1 MKIKTRLR
9 LGVGLLFLLI
19 VLLSVIGATQ
29 INRLS
34 ADTENIL
41 QANYNSLEYARMMSN
56 ALEDMGTDPTAEYI
70 FDSALEK
77 QRQNITEDGERETT
91 ERLGLHVNSFN
102 KNKADVGLKIRIRKD
117 LDELFKLNM
126 NAIRRKSEVAE
137 NTAYKATLW
146 IIATGITCFLIAFL
160 LLVKLPGYIA
170 DPIRELTR
178 SIGDIADKKYNQRVD
193 FESHSEFGQLAK
205 AFNTMASKL
214 QEYNESNLF
223 RLLLEK
229 KRIDTLINNMHD
241 PVIGLDENKKII
253 FANHRALQVLGIKK
267 EDLLGKSAQDVSLTN
282 DLMRTLTR
290 TLLAGIPATEEKPL
304 KIYADDK
311 ESYFDKELIDIII
324 TPTGE
329 HEKKLIGHVIILRN
343 ITKLKELDFAKT
355 NFIAT
360 ISHELKTPISSI
372 KMGLQ
377 LLENEKT
384 GAINSEQKQLIEG
397 IKDDSD
403 RLLKITGELLNLSQV
418 ETGNIQLS
426 LQKSSPYT
434 ICHYALDAVKLQAEH
449 KHIVIVADIHEAL
462 PDIKADAEKTAWV
475 LVNFLTNAIRY
486 SPQHSQ
492 IVLSVAVSSDY
503 VQFSVTD
510 HGKGIEQRYLQKIFD
525 RYFQVPG
532 STKAGTGLG
541 LAISKEFMEAQG
553 GIIGVHSEVGMGSR
567 FYFGLPVAV

>member
-1 MKIKTRLR
+1 MTIKTRLR
-9 LGVGLLFLLI
+9 LGVGLLFALI

-41 QANYNSLEYARMMSN
+41 EANYNSLEYARMMST
-56 ALEDMGTDPTAEYI
+56 ALEDMGTDPTAGYI
-70 FDSALEK
+70 FTSALENQQK
-77 QRQNITEDGERETT
+77 NITEEGEKEITD
-91 ERLGLHVNSFN
+91 RLHRHVESLG
-102 KNKADVGLKIRIRKD
+102 KTPADPVLKMFIRKD
-117 LDELFKLNM
+117 LDELVKVNM
-126 NAIRRKSEVAE
+126 VAIRRKSEVAE
-137 NTAYKATLW
+137 NTAYQATLW
-146 IIATGITCFLIAFL
+146 IIATGISCFLIAFF
-160 LLVKLPGYIA
+160 LLVKLPDNIA
-170 DPIRELTR
+170 DPIQELTR
-178 SIGDIADKKYNQRVD
+178 SISDIADRKYNRRVD
-193 FESHSEFGQLAK
+193 FEDHSEFGQLAK

-214 QEYNESNLF
+214 REYNESNLF
-223 RLLLEK
+223 KLLLEK

-241 PVIGLDENKKII
+241 PVIGLDEHKKII

-267 EDLLGKSAQDVSLTN
+267 EDLLGKSAQDVSLGN

-290 TLLAGIPATEEKPL
+290 DLVAGVPARDEKTL

-343 ITKLKELDFAKT
+343 ITELKELDFAKT

-377 LLENEKT
+377 LLENGKT
-384 GAINSEQKQLIEG
+384 GPVNAEQQQLIDG

-426 LQKSSPYT
+426 IQKSSPYA

-449 KHIVIVADIHEAL
+449 KSIGIVADIHEAL
-462 PDIKADAEKTAWV
+462 PHIKADAEKTAWV

-486 SPQHSQ
+486 SPEQSQ
-492 IVLSVAVSSDY
+492 ITLSVAKSSDY

-510 HGKGIEQRYLQKIFD
+510 HGRGIESRYTQKIFD
-525 RYFQVPG
+525 RYFQIPG

-541 LAISKEFMEAQG
+541 LAISKEFIEAQG
-553 GIIGVHSEVGMGSR
+553 GIIGVHSEIGMGSR
-567 FYFGLPVAV
+567 FYFGLPVA

>member
-1 MKIKTRLR
+1 MTIKTRLR
-9 LGVGLLFLLI
+9 LGVGLLFALI

-41 QANYNSLEYARMMSN
+41 EANYNSLEYARMMST
-56 ALEDMGTDPTAEYI
+56 AVEDMASDPTAEYV
-70 FDSALEK
+70 FTSALE
-77 QRQNITEDGERETT
+77 RQQKNITEDGEKEITD
-91 ERLGLHVNSFN
+91 RLARHVESLR
-102 KNKADVGLKIRIRKD
+102 KLPGDAALKMFIRKD
-117 LDELFKLNM
+117 LDELVKVNM
-126 NAIRRKSEVAE
+126 TAIRRKSEVAE

-146 IIATGITCFLIAFL
+146 IIATGISCFLIAFF
-160 LLVKLPGYIA
+160 LLVKLPDNIA
-170 DPIRELTR
+170 DPIKELTR
-178 SIGDIADKKYNQRVD
+178 SISDIADKKYNQRVD
-193 FESHSEFGQLAK
+193 FEDHSEFGQLAK

-214 QEYNESNLF
+214 REYNESNLF
-223 RLLLEK
+223 KLLLEK

-241 PVIGLDENKKII
+241 PVIGLDEHKKII

-290 TLLAGIPATEEKPL
+290 DVVAGLPAKEEKTL
-304 KIYADDK
+304 KIFADNK

-377 LLENEKT
+377 LLENENT
-384 GAINSEQKQLIEG
+384 GSVNAEQKQLIDG

-418 ETGNIQLS
+418 ETGNIQLNM
-426 LQKSSPYT
+426 QKSSPYT
-434 ICHYALDAVKLQAEH
+434 ICRYALDAVKMQAEH
-449 KHIVIVADIHEAL
+449 KGIALVADIHDAL
-462 PDIKADAEKTAWV
+462 PHIKADTEKTAWV

-486 SPQHSQ
+486 SPEQSQ
-492 IVLSVAVSSDY
+492 IVLSAAKSSDY

-510 HGKGIEQRYLQKIFD
+510 HGRGIESRYTQKIFD
-525 RYFQVPG
+525 RYFQIPG

-541 LAISKEFMEAQG
+541 LAISKEFIEAQG

-567 FYFGLPVAV
+567 FYFGLPVA